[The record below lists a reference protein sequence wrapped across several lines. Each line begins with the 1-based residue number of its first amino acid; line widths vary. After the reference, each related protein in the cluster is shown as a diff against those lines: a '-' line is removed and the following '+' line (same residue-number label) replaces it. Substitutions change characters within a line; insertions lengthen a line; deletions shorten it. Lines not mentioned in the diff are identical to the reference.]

1 MSKEI
6 NALQKIK
13 AATLL
18 SLLFV
23 ILFGLL
29 KPTPISSRIKK
40 EEFWANKTH
49 GSQSY
54 NIVFCGDS
62 RLYRGISS
70 SVVSN
75 IFSPQN
81 TQVLNFGYSS
91 GGLSEEMFKRAENKL
106 VNKNEIRAI
115 VLAITPFSLTPE
127 AKKNEHLIQ
136 EIKRDWNDAYSR
148 KFIYPLFY
156 FFEPT
161 SPLEISNKAMGKTN
175 GYYETFEEDGWVK
188 SYEIPESRE
197 KALNSYRKEFKNNL
211 VDNQVI
217 KEMCEQ
223 IQIWA
228 EKRIQVFAFRMPTS
242 AEMAELENTIS
253 GYDNEL
259 VRKSI
264 EESGGKWLTTK
275 HPTQYHTYDGSHLH
289 YNSAIHL
296 SEELGKQ
303 LKSKLGQSN

>member
-49 GSQSY
+49 GSQIY

-136 EIKRDWNDAYSR
+136 EIKRDWNDVYSR

-197 KALNSYRKEFKNNL
+197 KALNSYRKQFKNNL
-211 VDNQVI
+211 CDPN
-217 KEMCEQ
+217 KLKTTC
-223 IQIWA
+223 
-228 EKRIQVFAFRMPTS
+228 
-242 AEMAELENTIS
+242 
-253 GYDNEL
+253 
-259 VRKSI
+259 
-264 EESGGKWLTTK
+264 LTQT
-275 HPTQYHTYDGSHLH
+275 
-289 YNSAIHL
+289 N
-296 SEELGKQ
+296 
-303 LKSKLGQSN
+303 